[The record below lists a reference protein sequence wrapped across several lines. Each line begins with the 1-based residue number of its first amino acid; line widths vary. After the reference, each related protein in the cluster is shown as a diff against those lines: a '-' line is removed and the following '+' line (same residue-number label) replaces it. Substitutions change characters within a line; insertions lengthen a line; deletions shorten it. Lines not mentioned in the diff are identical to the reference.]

1 MADRIE
7 GLSGPAFRSPGGTP
21 EETLPDTRGTWQGE
35 TVEVG
40 PRDAASLLADAMEE
54 LTFALAEEMEVK
66 EIKERKVEEEE
77 DAFGDRVHE
86 IHGVWKML
94 EEQLPDLD
102 LEALRELFE
111 ELVGTDASEE
121 EIARKVGERFRDPT
135 HADAALDGLEK
146 ALRAAGDTALAD
158 RVATVRERFR
168 AENGPAIRAGLNVT
182 GAVMEVAAGDRAA
195 AGELRDL
202 YRATVFGVPG
212 PAGLYRGIISQF
224 GIDGFADRIRF
235 LTRAAGDDLAAA
247 GPSVDPVRL
256 QELIRDLSALRVLDT
271 VHERCGTLAARLERQ
286 NGVTVTPTDLLQH
299 LLPLTEETVSGP
311 SKPLGLP
318 ERLGLP
324 ASPPEAGIML
334 LREAREVMGMMP
346 VAIYRDM
353 DARAAVL
360 RGMQEAMDIMIE
372 REEAGE

>member
-7 GLSGPAFRSPGGTP
+7 GPSGAAFRMPGGQA
-21 EETLPDTRGTWQGE
+21 EETLQDARGTWQGE
-35 TVEVG
+35 TIEVA
-40 PRDAASLLADAMEE
+40 PRDVASLLADAREE
-54 LTFALAEEMEVK
+54 LTFAHSEEMEVK

-77 DAFGDRVHE
+77 TYGERVNE
-86 IHGVWKML
+86 IEGAWKML

-102 LEALRELFE
+102 LNALRELFE

-121 EIARKVGERFRDPT
+121 EIARKVNERFRDPT

-146 ALRAAGDTALAD
+146 ALRAAGDTELAD
-158 RVATVRERFR
+158 RVANVRERFR

-182 GAVMEVAAGDRAA
+182 RAVMEVAAGDRAA

-202 YRATVFGVPG
+202 YRATVFNSPG
-212 PAGLYRGIISQF
+212 PGGLYRGIVGQF
-224 GIDGFADRIRF
+224 GIEGFAERMRF

-247 GPSVDPVRL
+247 GPSVDPAQL

-286 NGVTVTPTDLLQH
+286 NGMTVAPTDLLQH
-299 LLPLTEETVSGP
+299 LLPFTEETVNGP
-311 SKPLGLP
+311 SKPLALP
-318 ERLGLP
+318 EKLGLP
-324 ASPPEAGIML
+324 ASPLEGSITL
-334 LREAREVMGMMP
+334 LREAREVMAMMP
-346 VAIYRDM
+346 VAIFRDM